1 MADYFVQNSV
11 AVIQLN
17 NPPVNSLG
25 SKVRTA
31 IYENVQKANRDPA
44 VKGVVLV
51 GKGRNFCAGA
61 DIKEF
66 DGGNKGAWITDIGT
80 YMDNMR
86 KPVVAA
92 IEGVALGGGL
102 EVAMFCHY
110 RIATSSARVG
120 QPEVA
125 IGLIP
130 GGGGTVRLPRAVGL
144 KNALDIIVT
153 GRHVSAGAAAKMG
166 LINKIVSGNILEEGI
181 KFALSKAH
189 IDTSI
194 VCLRNRSVDIGNID
208 QIAEAEMARVKNKY
222 RGFMAP
228 VFCVKAVVENCRLP
242 YEKAIDNE
250 NKIFMDLRS
259 SNQSKALRYA
269 FFAERQISRWELPSG
284 GNYKTTKPMPVRTAG
299 VIGAGTMG
307 GGIAL
312 CLITSGIP
320 CVLVE
325 QNKEF
330 LDKGLELMKSQLMMT
345 VKLGK
350 MTSDQAMK
358 CWDTL
363 KPSVLLEDMKT
374 VDLVIEAVFEDLKLK
389 RDIFEKLDKI
399 CKPET
404 LLCTNTSTLDID
416 SIATATKRQDK
427 VVGTHFFAPS
437 YIMKLLENIYGTH
450 TSAETVA
457 TVMNLGKRIKKVS
470 VLVGSCT
477 GFVANRMSGPYSQ
490 EGTFCIEEGST
501 PAEIDRALKDFGMA
515 MGKYEVQDLSGVDVG
530 YRIRRE
536 AARKEGVELTPETR
550 FFRGER
556 NCSLVERLVEKG
568 RLGKKVG
575 KGWYKYD
582 SPSGKVAHVDPE
594 VTEIIEEHCRA
605 LGIQRRNIG
614 IKEVMERMQFAL
626 INEGFKIL
634 EEGKCRMA
642 EEIDVIWLY
651 GFAWPRYM
659 GGPMYFASQVGLKK
673 IYERVCYYHKKYPYS
688 YHWVPSSLL
697 AKLSESGLPLSQWG
711 EAARGSKL

>member
-102 EVAMFCHY
+102 EVA
-110 RIATSSARVG
+110 IVG

-166 LINKIVSGNILEEGI
+166 LI
-181 KFALSKAH
+181 
-189 IDTSI
+189 
-194 VCLRNRSVDIGNID
+194 
-208 QIAEAEMARVKNKY
+208 
-222 RGFMAP
+222 
-228 VFCVKAVVENCRLP
+228 
-242 YEKAIDNE
+242 

-404 LLCTNTSTLDID
+404 LLLPLLQSDKIRFRCWLVRVLDLLP
-416 SIATATKRQDK
+416 IACQ
-427 VVGTHFFAPS
+427 VP
-437 YIMKLLENIYGTH
+437 
-450 TSAETVA
+450 
-457 TVMNLGKRIKKVS
+457 
-470 VLVGSCT
+470 
-477 GFVANRMSGPYSQ
+477 
-490 EGTFCIEEGST
+490 T
-501 PAEIDRALKDFGMA
+501 PRRALKDFGMA

-556 NCSLVERLVEKG
+556 NCSLVERLVEK
-568 RLGKKVG
+568 G

-651 GFAWPRYM
+651 GFAWP
-659 GGPMYFASQVGLKK
+659 
-673 IYERVCYYHKKYPYS
+673 
-688 YHWVPSSLL
+688 SLQ
-697 AKLSESGLPLSQWG
+697 LSLGAQQSIGQTQ
-711 EAARGSKL
+711 